1 MARIRRTVFA
11 FAMWSVVALV
21 VALVGPPP
29 AGAAPSSPPA
39 AVALAS
45 APAPSPARL
54 IVDAGDAGGFI
65 PGRPLPVR
73 VEVTTDVL
81 VAGQLV
87 VATGSSRLSRPV
99 QIPGGSTQRFELV
112 VPTPINSPQLPL
124 QVSLMAGRTR
134 LATANATVNALTD
147 TEVVGI
153 LPGLLV
159 GQVVPGSTPLSVD
172 AGTARFVA
180 VSEQDLAA
188 APASLGPLS
197 VLALG
202 ADDLG
207 RLTPAVRQA
216 VLTWT
221 AAGGRMLI
229 DAAPADAIAG
239 LPAAWIPANG
249 SHAAAGRGDVV
260 LTSGAM
266 AAGRWAGLIDP
277 ASHGNSA
284 GDPNNFTGQSLGV
297 SLASTA
303 GLSRPKLRWLI
314 AFLLVYIAVVGPV
327 SFIFLR
333 RRRQAELLWVVIP
346 VVALLFAATSYAV
359 GSSQR
364 SGLRIVHGTVVD
376 TTAGGGTEVSY
387 IGVSSPGE
395 ATTRLQAPPGWV
407 LGRYD
412 DPSGVASNSSSTF
425 DATLVDQ
432 GVDGR
437 LQLSAGQFAIFQGS
451 GPTRFPGQ
459 LVVSARS
466 GSDGHADGTVT
477 NTTPYPLHDV
487 TVLIG
492 SVGTDIGTLAPGA
505 KAAWKIDGEP
515 TSSAGFLVEQQL
527 WGQSATDQKFF
538 GFAPALGPVTTNPG
552 DPGVASRPVDTA
564 SPANLAVWGS
574 APDGLAPG
582 SRGNGTAVAV
592 GWTDRYHPSVVVAGH
607 GQPTKGATAVVGT
620 APVAATDSV
629 GDLAMVRRVIR
640 GALTQVGPGMF
651 MNTNGRDPTI
661 VAWSLPQA
669 AASHALSLSIPAGA
683 GSVSV
688 WSAADKTWRAVAN
701 IGTANTSNGF
711 VPGPFVTTSPPPA
724 PTTIA
729 PTTIAPTS
737 GAPATPSPATTTLP
751 ASGFITQVPATVFAG
766 PVPVPIVPLPG
777 GGFGP
782 AASAGPATTVTLF
795 PGDSVNGVVYVRLG
809 VLGQPIDLGSL
820 ALKVLP

>member
-1 MARIRRTVFA
+1 MS
-11 FAMWSVVALV
+11 SVLV
-21 VALVGPPP
+21 LVGVVVGLRP
-29 AGAAPSSPPA
+29 AGAAPASPLPA
-39 AVALAS
+39 AASAAALAS
-45 APAPSPARL
+45 APAPARL
-54 IVDAGDAGGFI
+54 VVDAGDSGGFI

-87 VATGSSRLSRPV
+87 VSTGSSRLARPV

-112 VPTPINSPQLPL
+112 VPTPANSPQLSL

-134 LATANATVNALTD
+134 LAAANATVNALPD

-153 LPGLLV
+153 LPELLV
-159 GQVVPGSTPLSVD
+159 GQGVPGSTPLSVD

-202 ADDLG
+202 SDDLG
-207 RLTPAVRQA
+207 RLTPALRQA
-216 VLTWT
+216 VLSWT
-221 AAGGRMLI
+221 AAGGRLLI
-229 DAAPADAIAG
+229 DASPADSIAG
-239 LPAAWIPANG
+239 LPTAWIPANG
-249 SHAAAGRGDVV
+249 SHAAAGRGEVV

-266 AAGRWAGLIDP
+266 AAGRWAGLVDP
-277 ASHGNSA
+277 AGHSNGA
-284 GDPNNFTGQSLGV
+284 GDPSNFTGQPLGV
-297 SLASTA
+297 SLATTA

-333 RRRQAELLWVVIP
+333 RRRRAELLWIVIP
-346 VVALLFAATSYAV
+346 VVAIVFAATSYAV

-364 SGLRIVHGTVVD
+364 SGLRIVHGTIVD
-376 TTAGGGTEVSY
+376 ATAGDGTEVSY

-395 ATTRLQAPPGWV
+395 ATTRLQAPQGWV

-412 DPSGVASNSSSTF
+412 DPTGMTSAGTSTF
-425 DATLVDQ
+425 NATLVDQ
-432 GVDGR
+432 GVDGQ
-437 LQLSAGQFAIFQGS
+437 LQLSAGQFAIFQAS

-459 LVVSARS
+459 LVVSAGS
-466 GSDGHADGTVT
+466 GSDGHADGIVT
-477 NTTPYPLHDV
+477 NATPYPLHDV

-492 SVGTDIGTLAPGA
+492 ALGTDVGTLAPGD
-505 KAAWKIDGEP
+505 KATWKINGEP
-515 TSSAGFLVEQQL
+515 TSGAGFIVEQQL

-538 GFAPALGPVTTNPG
+538 GFAPGVGPITTNPG
-552 DPGVASRPVDTA
+552 DPSVAGRPADTA
-564 SPANLAVWGS
+564 SPANLAVWAS

-582 SRGNGTAVAV
+582 TRGSGTAVAV

-620 APVAATDSV
+620 APVAATTSV
-629 GDLAMVRRVIR
+629 GDLALVRRVIR

-651 MNTNGRDPTI
+651 MNTNGSDPTI
-661 VAWSLPQA
+661 VAWSLPPA
-669 AASHALSLSIPAGA
+669 AAGHALSLSVPAGA
-683 GSVSV
+683 GNVNV
-688 WSAADKTWRAVAN
+688 WSAADKTRRQVAN
-701 IGTANTSNGF
+701 TGTGNVNNGF
-711 VPGPFVTTSPPPA
+711 VPAPFVTTIPPPA
-724 PTTIA
+724 PTTVA
-729 PTTIAPTS
+729 PTTIAPAS
-737 GAPATPSPATTTLP
+737 GAPSPATTPTTLP
-751 ASGFITQVPATVFAG
+751 ASGFVTQVPATAFAG

-782 AASAGPATTVTLF
+782 GPAAAATTVTLF
-795 PGDSVNGVVYVRLG
+795 PGDSASGVVYVRLG
-809 VLGQPIDLGSL
+809 VIGQPLDLSSL
-820 ALKVLP
+820 GLKVLP